1 VTTQAPDM
9 FIDDEGLGATGHRT
23 RKSDS
28 GARAD
33 RVNVTYGPLTATLAR
48 DAARLH
54 STYLTDFFL
63 AGMGLDLLV
72 RYYAH
77 HYGRR
82 DAISFVARDGSGR
95 VVGVVSG
102 AGNYTAFL
110 QSYYRANFIRLGFGV
125 TRSFWSASTRD
136 HTVELGLRPARA
148 GIRALLNKRGP
159 RAVSRFPEKDLSCQ
173 TAELAAIVVHPDL
186 HGKGVARELY
196 RLFEE
201 QAIRIGVRR
210 VRSTVLASNA
220 RTIAFNKKVG
230 LRRVEVLPKDLVFE
244 KLLPSQPQ
252 TAGKANGAG
261 AREGTIPEARLA
273 PDTFSAGSGS
283 RRCDAMN
290 ARPPY
295 VLALT
300 HDVDVLSVRDLPWTS
315 RTLWG
320 FAARC
325 LVGNVVRLWRGRIS
339 FSQYLRGLLPGALLP
354 LVKSRILADP
364 TEESFKKML
373 EIERRHD
380 VRSTLYFI
388 PEANLPGTAP
398 SGRAAPSHRAAY
410 YSIQRMR
417 HCLCLLESEGW
428 EVGVHGVNAYCDLGA
443 ARRELQAVSSVLRH
457 NGLGHRSHWLYSK
470 GRSSWELL
478 RDAGYTYDA
487 SYGSNFHVGWP
498 GGRRWPFRPFPDH
511 PFTVLGL
518 NIQDET
524 LLHATRQNLGQQEA
538 WRRISALMGDAR
550 QRGGVLTVLW
560 HAHSFS
566 APSYWADTYER
577 IIAQAKTDGAAI
589 VPAKEAIALWRE
601 RGEPD
606 G

>member
-1 VTTQAPDM
+1 MTAQAPDM
-9 FIDDEGLGATGHRT
+9 LSDDEGLGATGHRT

-28 GARAD
+28 GGQGD

-63 AGMGLDLLV
+63 AGRGLDLLV

-110 QSYYRANFIRLGFGV
+110 QSYYRANFIGLALGV
-125 TRSFWSASTRD
+125 IRSFWSASTRA
-136 HTVELGLRPARA
+136 HAVELGLRPARA
-148 GIRALLNKRGP
+148 GIRALLNKRGS
-159 RAVSRFPEKDLSCQ
+159 RAVSRFPEEDLSCQ
-173 TAELAAIVVHPDL
+173 TAELGAIVVHPDF

-201 QAIRIGVRR
+201 HAMRMGVRR

-220 RTIAFNKKVG
+220 RTIAFNKKIG

-244 KLLPSQPQ
+244 KLLPGHPQ
-252 TAGKANGAG
+252 TEGKPDGDV
-261 AREGTIPEARLA
+261 ARGRTIPAASLSPKA
-273 PDTFSAGSGS
+273 SGAGSGS
-283 RRCDAMN
+283 RRWDAMN

-325 LVGNVVRLWRGRIS
+325 LVGNLVRLGRGRIS
-339 FSQYLRGLLPGALLP
+339 FSQYLRGLLPAALLP
-354 LVKSRILADP
+354 LVKSRILPDP
-364 TEESFKKML
+364 IEESFRKML
-373 EIERRHD
+373 EIERRHG

-388 PEANLPGTAP
+388 PEAKFPGTAP
-398 SGRAAPSHRAAY
+398 SGRKAPSHRAAY

-417 HCLCLLESEGW
+417 RRLRQLESEGW
-428 EVGVHGVNAYCDLGA
+428 EIAVHGVNAYCDLGA

-511 PFTVLGL
+511 PFSVLGL

-524 LLHATRQNLGQQEA
+524 LLHATRQNLSQQEA
-538 WRRISALMGDAR
+538 WSRISALMEDAR
-550 QRGGVLTVLW
+550 RRGGVLTVLW

-566 APSYWADTYER
+566 APRYWADTYEK
-577 IIAQAKTDGAAI
+577 IISQAKMDGVPI
-589 VPAKEAIALWRE
+589 VPAREAIALWRK